1 MDFFFHADTTKY
13 RRRLKATV
21 ITVLVPLF
29 GVCVFC
35 AVNILLNLGSGIS
48 RSLILLFSGVIA
60 GCCAVGIITVFV
72 AAYFAKKYTARHNRF
87 TYLDILP
94 EGFVFSLYAGEFHR
108 YSRQVIMR
116 KLYYVPFAGLEEI
129 SRDPKNSPCTLLVKG
144 EVRYYLCESDRL
156 GYHVDEENHLQFDS
170 PELNERSF
178 EKLDRLEITGW
189 FGSTKRLERSIR
201 HFLEEYRTI
210 PEKKPFNIAD
220 FVSKKRQKKP
230 TTSNPLLEAPSYDRS
245 WK

>member
-1 MDFFFHADTTKY
+1 MDFFFHTDTTKY

-21 ITVLVPLF
+21 ITVRVPLF

-35 AVNILLNLGSGIS
+35 AVNILLNLSSGTS
-48 RSLILLFSGVIA
+48 RSLITLLAGVIV
-60 GCCAVGIITVFV
+60 GCCAVGIITVFIAV
-72 AAYFAKKYTARHNRF
+72 YFTKKLTARHNRF
-87 TYLDILP
+87 TFLDILP
-94 EGFVFSLYAGEFHR
+94 EGFVFSLYAGEYHR

-116 KLYYVPFAGLEEI
+116 KLYYVPFSGLEEI
-129 SRDPKNSPCTLLVKG
+129 SRDSKNAPCTLLIKG

-156 GYHVDEENHLQFDS
+156 GYHIDEENHLQFDS
-170 PELNERSF
+170 PELNERGF

-189 FGSTKRLERSIR
+189 FGSTKRLERSLR
-201 HFLEEYRTI
+201 GFWEEYLAI

-220 FVSKKRQKKP
+220 FVPKKRQKKP
-230 TTSNPLLEAPSYDRS
+230 TTSNPLLEVPSYDRN